1 MVTLLL
7 VYQTKDFKYSLF
19 VSAPGP
25 TQATAWDNLTSPTT
39 PTAATFD
46 AADDISGFSDLGI
59 FEKNSE
65 VVEQALHYDQDGLG
79 FEAIAEAKT
88 DESNPG
94 VVHQD
99 NGAEPEQGRFV

>member
-1 MVTLLL
+1 M
-7 VYQTKDFKYSLF
+7 
-19 VSAPGP
+19 
-25 TQATAWDNLTSPTT
+25 
-39 PTAATFD
+39 
-46 AADDISGFSDLGI
+46 GI

-79 FEAIAEAKT
+79 FEVIAEAKT